1 MSKEQSKNFTLG
13 ILLIALGG
21 IFLAKNLGFL
31 PNEIFYHVFRWYSWL
46 IVIGVIILIK
56 HPGRASGYVLLAI
69 GGFFLL
75 RDLDIFPYVEIR
87 LLWPLFLIGAGVY
100 YLIQQQTK
108 NLPKGDKPDGSMDF
122 IDDTNLFS
130 GGDVVIESDNFRGGR
145 VSSMFGGGN
154 YNLTKAKLSPD
165 TTNVLDVFAMF
176 GGSNF
181 IVPPDWNVRIEVT
194 AIFGGFSDKRVMSGQ
209 SVNSDEPKKELFIK
223 GFVMFG
229 GGEVKSY

>member
-13 ILLIALGG
+13 ILLIVFGG
-21 IFLAKNLGFL
+21 LFLAKNMGFI
-31 PNEIFYHVFRWYSWL
+31 PYDIFHYLFRWYNWL
-46 IVIGVIILIK
+46 ILIGIIVLIK
-56 HPGRASGYVLLAI
+56 HPQKTSGYILLGI
-69 GGFFLL
+69 GGFFFA
-75 RDLDIFPYVEIR
+75 RDLDFIPYVEIR
-87 LLWPLFLIGAGVY
+87 LLWPLFLIGAGIY
-100 YLIQQQTK
+100 YIIRQQSK
-108 NLPKGDKPDGSMDF
+108 DMPKGEKPDGSMDF

-194 AIFGGFSDKRVMSGQ
+194 AIFGGFSDKRQISNQPTVEG
-209 SVNSDEPKKELFIK
+209 DPKKELFIK

>member
-13 ILLIALGG
+13 ILLIAFGG

-31 PNEIFYHVFRWYSWL
+31 PNEVFYHVFRWYSWL
-46 IVIGVIILIK
+46 IVIGAIILVK
-56 HPGRASGYVLLAI
+56 HPGKSSGYILLAL
-69 GGFFLL
+69 GSFFLL
-75 RDLDIFPYVEIR
+75 RDLEIFPYVEIR

-165 TTNVLDVFAMF
+165 GTNVLDVFAMF

-194 AIFGGFSDKRVMSGQ
+194 ALFGGFSDKRM
-209 SVNSDEPKKELFIK
+209 VNNKDSEEGKPKKELFIK